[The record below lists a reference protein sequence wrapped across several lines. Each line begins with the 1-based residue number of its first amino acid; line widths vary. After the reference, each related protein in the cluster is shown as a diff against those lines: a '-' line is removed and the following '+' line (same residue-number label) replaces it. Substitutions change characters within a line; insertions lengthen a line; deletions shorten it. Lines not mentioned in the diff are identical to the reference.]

1 MHQSKLLRFSLGLAA
16 VVLTAGLVHIASAGN
31 PALPAPAADL
41 ASGKVQ
47 LQSAGPM
54 AFGPDGIL
62 FVGDSIGASIVAIDT
77 GDKTAASS
85 APSIDV
91 KGVNAKIASLLGTS
105 ADQVVIND
113 VKVNPLSK
121 NVYISVTRGRGDGAA
136 AVIVKMDGTGKMTAL
151 ALDNIKHAE
160 ASLVDAPKN

>member
-1 MHQSKLLRFSLGLAA
+1 MRRSNYLKFAFGLAA
-16 VVLTAGLVHIASAGN
+16 VLCLTVGLVHISAAGN

-62 FVGDSIGASIVAIDT
+62 FVGDSVGASIVAIDT
-77 GDKTAASS
+77 GDKSASGAA
-85 APSIDV
+85 PNINV

-105 ADQVVIND
+105 ADQVMIND
-113 VKVNPLSK
+113 
-121 NVYISVTRGRGDGAA
+121 
-136 AVIVKMDGTGKMTAL
+136 
-151 ALDNIKHAE
+151 
-160 ASLVDAPKN
+160 